1 MNKNEGI
8 KLKTL
13 FIDLNDRNSDNVI
26 SHLVSE
32 LRSSGHTQ
40 VNLEAKTSIE
50 QETTKLKIDIDL
62 FGRIKEIQE
71 LPDWVIV
78 KLILADG
85 KLKGSSFK
93 ERISNG

>member
-13 FIDLNDRNSDNVI
+13 FIDLNDRSSDNII
-26 SHLVSE
+26 SHSMAE
-32 LRSSGHTQ
+32 IKSSGFTHI
-40 VNLEAKTSIE
+40 NLEAKTSIE

-62 FGRIKEIQE
+62 FGRIKEIQD

-85 KLKGSSFK
+85 KLKNSRFK
-93 ERISNG
+93 NRILNG

>member
-1 MNKNEGI
+1 MSKNEGI
-8 KLKTL
+8 KLNTL
-13 FIDLNDRNSDNVI
+13 FIDLNDRSSDNII
-26 SHLVSE
+26 SHSMAE
-32 LRSSGHTQ
+32 IKNSGYTHI
-40 VNLEAKTSIE
+40 NLEAKTSIE

-62 FGRIKEIQE
+62 FGRIKEIQD

-93 ERISNG
+93 ERVSNG

>member
-13 FIDLNDRNSDNVI
+13 FIDLNDRNSDNTI
-26 SHLVSE
+26 SHSMTE
-32 LRSSGHTQ
+32 IRISGYTQ
-40 VNLEAKTSIE
+40 VNLEVKTSTE
-50 QETTKLKIDIDL
+50 QEAIKLQVDIDL
-62 FGRIKEIQE
+62 FTRIKEVQD

-85 KLKGSSFK
+85 KLKDSRFK
-93 ERISNG
+93 TEF

>member
-26 SHLVSE
+26 SHSMAE
-32 LRSSGHTQ
+32 IKNSGYTHI
-40 VNLEAKTSIE
+40 NLEVKTSIE
-50 QETTKLKIDIDL
+50 QEAIKLQVDIDL
-62 FGRIKEIQE
+62 FGRIKEIQD

-78 KLILADG
+78 RLILADG
-85 KLKGSSFK
+85 KLKDSRFK
-93 ERISNG
+93 NRILDG

>member
-13 FIDLNDRNSDNVI
+13 FIDLNDRSTDNII
-26 SHLVSE
+26 SHSMAE
-32 LRSSGHTQ
+32 IKSSGFTHI
-40 VNLEAKTSIE
+40 NLEVKTSIE

-62 FGRIKEIQE
+62 FGRIKEIQD

-78 KLILADG
+78 KLILADR
-85 KLKGSSFK
+85 KLKDSRFK
-93 ERISNG
+93 ERVPNG

>member
-26 SHLVSE
+26 SHSVSE
-32 LRSSGHTQ
+32 LRSSSHTQ
-40 VNLEAKTSIE
+40 VNIEVKTSIE

-78 KLILADG
+78 KLIMADG
-85 KLKGSSFK
+85 KLKGNSFK
-93 ERISNG
+93 ERVSNG

>member
-26 SHLVSE
+26 SHSVSE

-40 VNLEAKTSIE
+40 VNIEVKTSIE

-62 FGRIKEIQE
+62 FGRIKEIQD

-78 KLILADG
+78 KLIMADG
-85 KLKGSSFK
+85 KLKGSRFK
-93 ERISNG
+93 TRILNG

>member
-13 FIDLNDRNSDNVI
+13 FIDLNDRSSDNII
-26 SHLVSE
+26 SHSMAE
-32 LRSSGHTQ
+32 IKSSGFTHI
-40 VNLEAKTSIE
+40 NLEVKTSIE

-62 FGRIKEIQE
+62 FGRIKEIQDV
-71 LPDWVIV
+71 PDWVIV
-78 KLILADG
+78 KLIMADG

-93 ERISNG
+93 ELVSNG

>member
-13 FIDLNDRNSDNVI
+13 FIDLNDRSSDNII
-26 SHLVSE
+26 SHSMAE
-32 LRSSGHTQ
+32 IKSSGFTHI
-40 VNLEAKTSIE
+40 NLEVKTSIE

-62 FGRIKEIQE
+62 FGRIKEIQD

-85 KLKGSSFK
+85 KLKDSRFK
-93 ERISNG
+93 NRILNG

>member
-13 FIDLNDRNSDNVI
+13 FIDLNDRSSDNII
-26 SHLVSE
+26 SPSMAE
-32 LRSSGHTQ
+32 IKSSGFTHI
-40 VNLEAKTSIE
+40 NLEVKTSIE

-78 KLILADG
+78 KLIMADG
-85 KLKGSSFK
+85 KLKSSSFK
-93 ERISNG
+93 ERVSNG